1 MDCFCIEFY
10 SLFVGFNIYLV
21 MSVKFFESGTNEF
34 IIVRACAM
42 LMFLYIIY
50 LIYFIVSTPSIDYS
64 LWKTFFEG
72 FVTRIFSSL
81 FLISFAVH
89 TWFGTWAIGSDYF
102 TPARLGDLSKIVYSS
117 YRIFCFLVISVV
129 LIWSLLI
136 IW

>member
-1 MDCFCIEFY
+1 
-10 SLFVGFNIYLV
+10 VVFNLHLV
-21 MSVKFFESGTNEF
+21 TIMKFFESGTNEF

-42 LMFLYIIY
+42 LMFLYISY
-50 LIYFIVSTPSIDYS
+50 LMYFIVSTPTVDYN

-72 FVTRIFSSL
+72 SITRIFSSV
-81 FLISFAVH
+81 FLIAFAIH

-102 TPARLGDLSKIVYSS
+102 TPARLGDFSKIVYSS

-129 LIWSLLI
+129 LIWSFLI